1 MRAPSRLPAR
11 FVNAYLRGNREPGAD
26 ALLRIASAAGLK
38 LEVAERRPPVDPERA
53 SKILDQVLGLARRC
67 PTARGRRLAYPPLKD
82 RLAEAGFE
90 MNAELVEK
98 LLAIHEAL
106 KAGSLPHA
114 FGGAIALAYC
124 VQEPRGT
131 RDLDVNIFV
140 DAEKAAEVLAA
151 LPEGVRVE
159 EGDVEKVS
167 PGWPDPP
174 LLGWRPRRRIPQQP
188 PSPRGGRERGRLG
201 RHAGDA
207 DPVLDCASLV
217 IFKSFFAR
225 TKDWGDIEEVA
236 LATPE
241 DVDAAVK
248 AVAGLV
254 GEDDPSYRRLA
265 EISAAN
271 PP

>member
-1 MRAPSRLPAR
+1 
-11 FVNAYLRGNREPGAD
+11 
-26 ALLRIASAAGLK
+26 
-38 LEVAERRPPVDPERA
+38 
-53 SKILDQVLGLARRC
+53 
-67 PTARGRRLAYPPLKD
+67 
-82 RLAEAGFE
+82 

-98 LLAIHEAL
+98 LLAIHAAL
-106 KAGSLPHA
+106 RASSLPHA

-151 LPEGVRVE
+151 LPDGVRVE
-159 EGDVEKVS
+159 EGDVEKVVQDGQTRLFWDGV
-167 PGWPDPP
+167 PVDVFLNNLP
-174 LLGWRPRRRIPQQP
+174 LHEEVANGVVWVDMQGTQI
-188 PSPRGGRERGRLG
+188 
-201 RHAGDA
+201 
-207 DPVLDCASLV
+207 PVLNCASLV

-241 DVDAAVK
+241 DVDTAVK
-248 AVAGLV
+248 TVAALV
-254 GEDDPSYRRLA
+254 GECDSSYKRLA

>member
-1 MRAPSRLPAR
+1 
-11 FVNAYLRGNREPGAD
+11 
-26 ALLRIASAAGLK
+26 
-38 LEVAERRPPVDPERA
+38 
-53 SKILDQVLGLARRC
+53 
-67 PTARGRRLAYPPLKD
+67 
-82 RLAEAGFE
+82 

-106 KAGSLPHA
+106 KARSLPHA

-140 DAEKAAEVLAA
+140 DAGKAADVLAA
-151 LPEGVRVE
+151 LPEGVKVE
-159 EGDVEKVS
+159 KADVEKVVRDGQARLFWEGV
-167 PGWPDPP
+167 PVDVFLNNLP
-174 LLGWRPRRRIPQQP
+174 LHEEVANGVVWVEMQGTQI
-188 PSPRGGRERGRLG
+188 
-201 RHAGDA
+201 
-207 DPVLDCASLV
+207 PVLDCASLV

-225 TKDWGDIEEVA
+225 TRDWGDIEEVA

-248 AVAGLV
+248 AVSDLV
-254 GEDDPSYRRLA
+254 GEEDPSYQRLA